1 MRVLCLGRFLI
12 KTLDGIE
19 MNPEIIEILENMIRY
34 CEDQEIYDKLGRY
47 HDFYYKAKK
56 ILDKLD
62 KE

>member
-1 MRVLCLGRFLI
+1 
-12 KTLDGIE
+12 

-56 ILDKLD
+56 ILDKLN
-62 KE
+62 KGA